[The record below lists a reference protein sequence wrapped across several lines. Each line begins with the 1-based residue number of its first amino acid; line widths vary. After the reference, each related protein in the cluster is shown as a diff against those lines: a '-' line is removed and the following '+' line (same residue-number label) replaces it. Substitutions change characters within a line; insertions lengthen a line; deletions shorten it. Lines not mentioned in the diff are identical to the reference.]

1 MIPMDGWTAPTVD
14 DFKFPGIWGID
25 WLNKP
30 MIQLIIAVVLVAVF
44 WLVAAR
50 KVKVR
55 PTKGTFLLEWAY
67 DFVRNGIAREMLGQ
81 GYQPFVPLLLGMF
94 SVILI
99 SNLFG
104 EFFLLMFPT
113 FSNIGYSWGMTI
125 FVYIMYVFLGFKA
138 HGPGYLKQAL
148 VPAGLPAYMVPIV
161 VPLEF
166 ISTFITRPLTLGI
179 RLFANMFGGHIVVI
193 VFVVGGSYL
202 LTVSNNLVYNLGGVF
217 SLIFSMV
224 MMGLEVFIG
233 FMQAYIFTILTTQ
246 YVSSAMHEGH

>member
-1 MIPMDGWTAPTVD
+1 MIPMQWEAPGPK
-14 DFKFPGIWGID
+14 DFVFVGPPGLE

-30 MIQLIIAVVLVAVF
+30 MLQLIIAIILVAVF

-55 PTKGTFLLEWAY
+55 PTKGTFLLEFAY
-67 DFVRNGIAREMLGQ
+67 DFVRNGIARELIGQ

-94 SVILI
+94 SVILV

-125 FVYIMYVFLGFKA
+125 FVFIMYVGLGFKA

-148 VPAGLPAYMVPIV
+148 LPPGLPAYMVPIV

-202 LTVSNNLVYNLGGVF
+202 LTVSHNLVYNVAGVF
-217 SLIFSMV
+217 SVIFSMV
-224 MMGLEVFIG
+224 MMALEVFIA

-246 YVSSAMHEGH
+246 YISTAMHEAH

>member
-1 MIPMDGWTAPTVD
+1 MIPMQWTAPGPE
-14 DFKFPGIWGID
+14 DFVFHGPAGLE

-30 MIQLIIAVVLVAVF
+30 MLQLIIAILLVTVF
-44 WLVAAR
+44 WIIAAR

-55 PTKGTFLLEWAY
+55 PTKGTFLLEFAY
-67 DFVRNGIAREMLGQ
+67 DFVRNGIARELMGQ

-94 SVILI
+94 SVILV

-125 FVYIMYVFLGFKA
+125 FVFIMYVGIGFKA

-148 VPAGLPAYMVPIV
+148 LPPGLPAYMVPIV

-202 LTVSNNLVYNLGGVF
+202 LTYSHNLVYNVAGVF
-217 SLIFSMV
+217 SVLFSMV
-224 MMGLEVFIG
+224 MMALEVFIA

-246 YVSSAMHEGH
+246 YISTAMHEAH

>member
-1 MIPMDGWTAPTVD
+1 MIPMQWTAPGPE
-14 DFKFPGIWGID
+14 DFVFHGPAGLD

-30 MIQLIIAVVLVAVF
+30 MLQLIIAIILVAVF
-44 WLVAAR
+44 WIIAAH

-55 PTKGTFLLEWAY
+55 PTKGTFLLEFAY
-67 DFVRNGIAREMLGQ
+67 DFVRNGIARELMGQ

-94 SVILI
+94 SVILV

-104 EFFLLMFPT
+104 EFFLLMLPT

-125 FVYIMYVFLGFKA
+125 FVFIMYVGIGFKA

-148 VPAGLPAYMVPIV
+148 LPPGLPAYMVPIV

-202 LTVSNNLVYNLGGVF
+202 LTYAHNLVYNVAGVF
-217 SLIFSMV
+217 SVVFSMV
-224 MMGLEVFIG
+224 MMALEVFIA

-246 YVSSAMHEGH
+246 YISTAMHEAH